1 MSCIGGPCTIGQGK
15 VVDQALD
22 KMMRTQM
29 DIHKNENVDH
39 FAKAIKYYEG
49 LAKRLIAKKI
59 VVDLFIFYVD
69 QVGLIE
75 MRKLVETGG
84 GFLVMQ
90 EEFKGSVFRQS
101 FKKVFLEA

>member
-1 MSCIGGPCTIGQGK
+1 M
-15 VVDQALD
+15 VDQALD

-29 DIHKNENVDH
+29 DINKGENVEH
-39 FAKAIKYYEG
+39 YAKAIKYYEG

-59 VVDLFIFYVD
+59 IVDLFIFYVD
-69 QVGLIE
+69 QIGLIE

-90 EEFKGSVFRQS
+90 E
-101 FKKVFLEA
+101 